1 MTVPACFQRARRPEH
16 KQQRRE
22 AILDAARALA
32 LEGGVQRVT
41 LGDVAA
47 AAGMAKSNVL
57 RYFETRE
64 EIYLELTSAAFA
76 EWGAAVAARLGG
88 RASTPAQ
95 VAGVLADTLSERPLL
110 CDLLAQVSAT
120 LERNV
125 SPGRARTFKLSLAA
139 QAEALTAAVA
149 TALPGLTGAQALDL
163 AGATFALVAGLWP
176 AAHPP
181 AALAAMLD
189 QPELC
194 HMRIVFHAI
203 LRRVLSALLTGMLAG
218 EPS

>member
-1 MTVPACFQRARRPEH
+1 MTGSAFFQRARRPEH

-22 AILDAARALA
+22 AILDAARTLA
-32 LEGGVQRVT
+32 LQGGVQRVT

-47 AAGMAKSNVL
+47 TAGMAKSNVL

-64 EIYLELTSAAFA
+64 EIYLELSTAAFG
-76 EWGAAVAARLGG
+76 EWGAAVSALLGARP
-88 RASTPAQ
+88 STPAH

-110 CDLLAQVSAT
+110 CDLIAQVSAT

-125 SPGRARTFKLSLAA
+125 SPERARDFKLSMTE
-139 QAEALTAAVA
+139 QAEALTAAIA
-149 TALPGLTGAQALDL
+149 TALPGLTAAQAFDV

-181 AALAAMLD
+181 AALAAVLD
-189 QPELC
+189 RPDLC
-194 HMRIVFHAI
+194 HMRIDFPAA
-203 LRRVLSALLTGMLAG
+203 LRRFLRALLTGLLADR
-218 EPS
+218 PS